1 MFLEKWWSSYDRVL
15 GMDQHIFTRI
25 WEQIPDV
32 KDHILILRPDA
43 LNSHLPAWLNQ
54 REENQILHLAG
65 TSNVLRKIVFQKGFQ
80 EICQAIQSHATRLP
94 RQLGLDRAQLVEY
107 EKNLPTGAVVSQILS
122 EMKSKSGKI
131 IPLSEA
137 KKV

>member
-1 MFLEKWWSSYDRVL
+1 
-15 GMDQHIFTRI
+15 MDQHIFTRV
-25 WEQIPDV
+25 WEQIPNV
-32 KDHILILRPDA
+32 KDHIMILRPDA
-43 LNSHLPAWLNQ
+43 LNSHLPAWQNQ
-54 REENQILHLAG
+54 RDENQILHLAG

-80 EICQAIQSHATRLP
+80 EICKHIESHAARLP
-94 RQLGLDRAQLVEY
+94 RQLGLDRTQLLQH

-122 EMKSKSGKI
+122 EMRSKSGKT